1 MKLEKLSARQ
11 LFLADSAGAL
21 LTAAMTG
28 LVLPHFEHFFG
39 MPAQPL
45 IMLSLVACGFC
56 LYSFACYRFLRRHH
70 APYLRAIGIANLMYC
85 CFTVGAVIYH
95 RASVTAWGW
104 AYFLIETVI
113 VLLLAN
119 IELKKVAAL
128 TRRKPA

>member
-28 LVLPHFEHFFG
+28 LVLPRSEHFFG

-70 APYLRAIGIANLMYC
+70 APYLRAIAIANLMYC
-85 CFTVGAVIYH
+85 CFTVGVVIYH

-104 AYFLIETVI
+104 TYFLIETAI
-113 VLLLAN
+113 VLFLVY
-119 IELKKVAAL
+119 IELQKAAEL
-128 TRRKPA
+128 TRHKPA